1 MQKVKT
7 DKMLS
12 KLGQLNDE
20 QFKVLFFIY
29 NSINLNS
36 DNTNRVKI
44 YRAVLADLT
53 GKSERTISR
62 ITDKLAE
69 QGLIVKDCVSDGSK
83 LYNYYGIPTSEK
95 EEKVDNEKQKAVSNL
110 VTDDR
115 VKEHER
121 TRKNIKELKDN
132 KSNINDNIIENNKI
146 NNLKDLQL
154 YFINKI
160 IEKTKNNNISIEDL
174 NSLETNLKDE
184 LKNEFSYIQNYK
196 NVYYIIS
203 NSIKDKIEKIKE
215 KEYSIILN

>member
-69 QGLIVKDCVSDGSK
+69 QGLIIKDCVSDGSK

-95 EEKVDNEKQKAVSNL
+95 EEKVDNEKQKTVSNL